1 MNLRKNSFVFKIYK
15 ELSNSAEKSSQIR
28 NWAEVMNRYFSEED
42 VQIVNK
48 DRERCSSLAIREI

>member
-15 ELSNSAEKSSQIR
+15 ELSNSAEKNSQIR

-42 VQIVNK
+42 VQLVNK